1 MSNEQQQDEIE
12 DRGDVVAI
20 PEADVDSPAAEAP
33 AAEPEPPKPDREAL
47 IPRSRFDE
55 INERLR
61 EERQARQDERQAR
74 LDAEARLREA
84 SAPKPPPFD
93 LRAAEKE
100 YLDAVNEGDRDKAAD
115 LWNKI
120 REHERHQHTAQM
132 TATLKAE
139 VEQARAQV
147 QLEVMAETLVEK
159 YPFLDP
165 AGETA
170 NPAAIKEVVEWRDYY
185 IAAKKLSPAQAL
197 KQAVSRVV
205 PNYTQTP
212 TPSGTGIAA
221 GMDRTTAQKAAN
233 AKAAAA
239 LPPNTAQMGVGERAL
254 RPEKLDVAK
263 MTDKE
268 FSALSED
275 ERAKLRGDAVT

>member
-12 DRGDVVAI
+12 DRGDVVAT
-20 PEADVDSPAAEAP
+20 PEAAEARAAEAR

-84 SAPKPPPFD
+84 SAPKTPPFD
-93 LRAAEKE
+93 VRATEKE

-185 IAAKKLSPAQAL
+185 IVSKKLSPAQAL
-197 KQAVSRVV
+197 KQAVSRVA
-205 PNYTQTP
+205 PNYTTP
-212 TPSGTGIAA
+212 AQSGITAGI
-221 GMDRTTAQKAAN
+221 DRTAAQKAAN